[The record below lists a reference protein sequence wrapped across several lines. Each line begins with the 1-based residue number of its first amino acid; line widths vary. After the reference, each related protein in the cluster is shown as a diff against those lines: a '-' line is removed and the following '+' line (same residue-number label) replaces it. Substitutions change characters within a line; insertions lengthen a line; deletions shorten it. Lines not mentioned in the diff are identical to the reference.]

1 MAGAIAVHLKR
12 EKAMQSILA
21 AVALIL
27 AIASPVEGKAAAN
40 SIAGHGVSPGQHVA
54 GFGLPRLP
62 GLPHLPRAPK
72 PKWP

>member
-1 MAGAIAVHLKR
+1 
-12 EKAMQSILA
+12 MQSIIA
-21 AVALIL
+21 AAALIL
-27 AIASPVEGKAAAN
+27 AIASPAGDKAAAN
-40 SIAGHGVSPGQHVA
+40 SVAVQPVA